1 MWPRKLQ
8 NIVRS
13 RKESNMAEIVLGIG
27 TSHSPVL
34 SMPPE
39 GMPAYAEGDRRNKQL
54 LRPPTGTLM
63 TYDELEAAA
72 DATTRKEGSA
82 PDYEGQFKRYTQA
95 IDTLAETVAKVKPDV
110 FVMFGDDQEELFFD
124 DNMPAVSIYWGDT
137 MPWIPRS
144 LFGGRTSLSSW
155 GYGDKQM
162 DYPIDSDLARFLID
176 SLMEADFDVAQT
188 RYLNEKAGGHVG
200 PAGYVSGQWDT
211 EPREQGMIHA
221 YGFVCKRIMHESMT
235 PIVPITQNT
244 CYPPN
249 QITPRRS
256 YALGRAVRRAIEDW
270 DTDKRVAIVG
280 TGGLSHFVVDEELD
294 RMVLN
299 LMRDRNAE
307 GIASLPKERLNSA
320 TSEIRNWIAA
330 AGALEHLDMELIDY
344 IPARRTPAGTGGG
357 WGFARW
363 Q

>member
-1 MWPRKLQ
+1 
-8 NIVRS
+8 
-13 RKESNMAEIVLGIG
+13 MAEIVLGIG

-39 GMPAYAEGDRRNKQL
+39 HMQAYADGDHGNPQL
-54 LRPPTGTLM
+54 LKPPHGVLM

-72 DATTRKEGSA
+72 DPMTRKEGSH
-82 PDYEGQFKRYTQA
+82 PDFEGQFRRYTTA
-95 IDTLAETVAKVKPDV
+95 VDALAETVRRVNPDV
-110 FVMFGDDQEELFFD
+110 FVIFGDDQEELFFD
-124 DNMPAVSIYWGDT
+124 DNMPAISIYWGET
-137 MPWIPRS
+137 LPWIPRS
-144 LFGGRTSLSSW
+144 IFGGRTAASAW
-155 GYGDKQM
+155 GYGDKAM
-162 DYPIDSDLARFLID
+162 DYPVDSALAKHLID
-176 SLMEADFDVAQT
+176 SLMESDFDVAQT
-188 RYLNEKAGGHVG
+188 RYLNSQAGGHVG
-200 PAGYVSGQWDT
+200 PAGYVSGRWDT
-211 EPREQGMIHA
+211 EARPQGMIHA
-221 YGFVCKRIMHESMT
+221 YGFVCKRIMSESLT

-249 QITPRRS
+249 QILPRRS
-256 YALGRAVRRAIEDW
+256 YALGRAVRRAIEEW

-280 TGGLSHFVVDEELD
+280 SGGLSHFVVDEELD
-294 RMVLN
+294 RMVLGF
-299 LMRDRNAE
+299 MRDRNAE

-330 AGALEHLDMELIDY
+330 AGALEHLDMELVDY